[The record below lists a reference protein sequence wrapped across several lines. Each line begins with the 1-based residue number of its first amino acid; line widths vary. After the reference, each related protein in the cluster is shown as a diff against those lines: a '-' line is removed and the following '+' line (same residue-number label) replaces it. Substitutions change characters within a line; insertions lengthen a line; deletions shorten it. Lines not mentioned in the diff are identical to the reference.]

1 MQKHSP
7 LKIEIPP
14 QVWWFLATLLS
25 TWTMLLFFQP
35 IQLMRL
41 ILETNRILIH
51 CDEDDVKR
59 FYEHGEVEEAVTFG
73 ESFGDKLV
81 YALRYSHSYE
91 RMHVTLIANELRVFI
106 PKPTALE
113 FCTGTRD
120 AFGEVIDI
128 GEGRELFVRV
138 EKDQEA
144 THNAASAAQET
155 KHAE

>member
-1 MQKHSP
+1 MP
-7 LKIEIPP
+7 LPYKP
-14 QVWWFLATLLS
+14 
-25 TWTMLLFFQP
+25 FQT
-35 IQLMRL
+35 MRL

-91 RMHVTLIANELRVFI
+91 RMHVTLIANELRIFI

-113 FCTGTRD
+113 FCSGARD
-120 AFGEVIDI
+120 AFGDVIDI

-138 EKDQEA
+138 EKKQAQTAEDA
-144 THNAASAAQET
+144 TTSQAQET
-155 KHAE
+155 KHAK

>member
-1 MQKHSP
+1 
-7 LKIEIPP
+7 
-14 QVWWFLATLLS
+14 
-25 TWTMLLFFQP
+25 
-35 IQLMRL
+35 MRL
-41 ILETNRILIH
+41 TLERNRILIK

-59 FYEHGEVEEAVTFG
+59 FYQQGEVEEAVTFG

-91 RMHVTLIANELRVFI
+91 RMHVTLIANELRIFV

-113 FCTGTRD
+113 FCGDKRE

-138 EKDQEA
+138 EKAQAETETDSSKEA
-144 THNAASAAQET
+144 
-155 KHAE
+155 HA